1 MHISGQLIPTIR
13 QLNTWPRFRL
23 RLFAEGALVGVFAG
37 LTAGFFRF
45 ALEKGTLL
53 REYIYTILIQSDLW
67 VNLLWFAALAA
78 VGYVLW
84 RCVAYEPDAAG
95 SGIPQV
101 KGAIACAL
109 HMCWWRILWVKLFSG
124 ILGIGLGLSL
134 RSEERRVGKEC
145 ASMCRSRWSPYH

>member
-78 VGYVLW
+78 ADMFCGAVLLMNLM
-84 RCVAYEPDAAG
+84 RQEAAYR
-95 SGIPQV
+95 
-101 KGAIACAL
+101 K
-109 HMCWWRILWVKLFSG
+109 
-124 ILGIGLGLSL
+124 
-134 RSEERRVGKEC
+134 
-145 ASMCRSRWSPYH
+145 

>member
-53 REYIYTILIQSDLW
+53 REYIYTILIYKIILIFPFI
-67 VNLLWFAALAA
+67 LK
-78 VGYVLW
+78 YVVY
-84 RCVAYEPDAAG
+84 CFYYT
-95 SGIPQV
+95 I
-101 KGAIACAL
+101 I
-109 HMCWWRILWVKLFSG
+109 IN
-124 ILGIGLGLSL
+124 
-134 RSEERRVGKEC
+134 
-145 ASMCRSRWSPYH
+145 

>member
-84 RCVAYEPDAAG
+84 RCVLLMNLMRQEAAYR
-95 SGIPQV
+95 
-101 KGAIACAL
+101 K
-109 HMCWWRILWVKLFSG
+109 
-124 ILGIGLGLSL
+124 
-134 RSEERRVGKEC
+134 
-145 ASMCRSRWSPYH
+145 

>member
-53 REYIYTILIQSDLW
+53 REYI
-67 VNLLWFAALAA
+67 
-78 VGYVLW
+78 
-84 RCVAYEPDAAG
+84 
-95 SGIPQV
+95 
-101 KGAIACAL
+101 
-109 HMCWWRILWVKLFSG
+109 
-124 ILGIGLGLSL
+124 
-134 RSEERRVGKEC
+134 
-145 ASMCRSRWSPYH
+145 